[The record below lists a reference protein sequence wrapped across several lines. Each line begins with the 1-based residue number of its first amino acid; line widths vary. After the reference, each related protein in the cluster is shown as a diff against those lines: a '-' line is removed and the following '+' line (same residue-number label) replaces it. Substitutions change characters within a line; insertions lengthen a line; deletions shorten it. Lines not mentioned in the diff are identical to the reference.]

1 MPFTLNWCCGSAP
14 SWERRHTQLT
24 MQFRIPQC
32 HILQALFHMGERTR
46 ALEKRRQIESR
57 FPCQL
62 KSEKIFIREIMDGQP
77 ALVNH
82 IYIPFSRMIM
92 CHRTVKDQSADFW
105 SLMEAAEKIFNFVY
119 SLSIQ
124 QKKKVLE
131 GLECAQFLHGFSLCE
146 TVGREP

>member
-1 MPFTLNWCCGSAP
+1 
-14 SWERRHTQLT
+14 
-24 MQFRIPQC
+24 
-32 HILQALFHMGERTR
+32 MGERTR

-82 IYIPFSRMIM
+82 IYIPFSRMLM

-119 SLSIQ
+119 SLSIYSSRR
-124 QKKKVLE
+124 KKYWKDLNVHNFYM
-131 GLECAQFLHGFSLCE
+131 GFLCVKQLGE
-146 TVGREP
+146 NREKITL